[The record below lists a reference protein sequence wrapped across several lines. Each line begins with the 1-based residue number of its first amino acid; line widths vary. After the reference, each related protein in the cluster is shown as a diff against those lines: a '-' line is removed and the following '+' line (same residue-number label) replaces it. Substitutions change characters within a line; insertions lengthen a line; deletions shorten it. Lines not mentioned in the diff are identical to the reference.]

1 MRAKSSAAFT
11 LVEILAA
18 LAFLSIALLGFH
30 QGQSGA
36 VKIARGAEFKIQA
49 TALAQMKMT
58 ETELQIEKKGF
69 QSFVEDEKGDF
80 ENKSFSI
87 YKWKRKLS
95 RVDLGCFMP
104 ASKSADESGQGGFFQ
119 IAQKFFE
126 DSVRKVEVVVEW
138 DFGGRTQQLKLNQLY
153 VRSQGLGAF

>member
-1 MRAKSSAAFT
+1 MKKQRHGFT

-30 QGQSGA
+30 QGQAGS
-36 VKIARGAEFKIQA
+36 VKIARSAEFKIQA
-49 TALAQMKMT
+49 VALAQMKMT

-69 QSFVEDEKGDF
+69 QSFLEDEKGGF
-80 ENKSFSI
+80 ENKAFSQFH
-87 YKWKRKLS
+87 WKRKVT

-104 ASKSADESGQGGFFQ
+104 APKSADESGQGGFFQ

-126 DSVRKVEVVVEW
+126 ESVRKVEVIVEW
-138 DFGGRTQQLKLNQLY
+138 ELGGRPQETRVNQLY